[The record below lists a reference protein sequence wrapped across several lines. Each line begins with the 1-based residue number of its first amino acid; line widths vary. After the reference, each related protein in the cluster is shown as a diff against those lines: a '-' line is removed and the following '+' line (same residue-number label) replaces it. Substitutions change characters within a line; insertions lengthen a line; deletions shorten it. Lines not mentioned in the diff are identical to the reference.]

1 MARARAIQ
9 RHPFAVHFADAE
21 SALSDYRR
29 SPSVTGAAGMT
40 LVEQGLWCWT
50 GPGDFAG
57 RGALFLD
64 RDGVVVE
71 DTDYLGRADDVRMLP
86 NAAAAIARCNRLG
99 IPVVLITNQSGI
111 GRGKYDWD
119 GFRAVQTAISNVLA
133 EQGAQLDAVL
143 ACAYHADAGAG
154 FCVADHAW
162 RKPKPGMLLEAA
174 RLMQLDLR
182 ASWIVGDRASD
193 IEAGRA
199 AALAGGILLLTRD
212 DTSDRTAALVHAG
225 KHYAVATAS
234 DLADAVAGL
243 LAQGRLQA

>member
-1 MARARAIQ
+1 
-9 RHPFAVHFADAE
+9 
-21 SALSDYRR
+21 
-29 SPSVTGAAGMT
+29 MT

-71 DTDYLGRADDVRMLP
+71 DTDYLGSADDVRMLP

-99 IPVVLITNQSGI
+99 VPVVLVTNQSGI

-119 GFRAVQTAISNVLA
+119 GFDAVQAAISTALA
-133 EQGAQLDAVL
+133 AQGGRFDSVL
-143 ACAYHADAGAG
+143 ACAYHADA
-154 FCVADHAW
+154 
-162 RKPKPGMLLEAA
+162 R
-174 RLMQLDLR
+174 
-182 ASWIVGDRASD
+182 VGDRASD

-199 AALAGGILLLTRD
+199 APLAGGIRLLTRNA
-212 DTSDRTAALVHAG
+212 SERTAALVHAG